1 MGELN
6 YPADEQFRKES
17 QITKNRLERDKNM
30 KRKKKMIDIK
40 DSVRNKLNY
49 VLRKEFYNMQI

>member
-17 QITKNRLERDKNM
+17 QITKNRLDRDKNM
-30 KRKKKMIDIK
+30 KRKKKLIDIT
-40 DSVRNKLNY
+40 DSVRNKSKY
-49 VLRKEFYNMQI
+49 VLRKKFYNMLI